1 MTAASTPSALDRL
14 AGLTSWDADWSG
26 LRVVV
31 TGIGI
36 SGFAIADT
44 LAELGADIVVVDGAD
59 TEENRAKAE
68 TLRMVG
74 VREVRLGAQ
83 HVQELPDVGGSA
95 AELVVTSQGW
105 RPDQPLLVSADETGI
120 PVWGEVELAW
130 RVRERSGR
138 KTADWLCIT
147 GTNGK
152 TTTVGMVESML
163 LAGGQRAIACGNVG
177 MPLLDAI
184 RDPEGFDT
192 LAIELASFQ
201 LHWTHH
207 MEPAAS
213 VVLNVAEDHVDWH
226 GSFEA
231 YCADK
236 AKIYENTRLACVFNE
251 QQELTMR
258 MVEQAEVQDG
268 CRAVSFSTQ
277 TPGLSSLGV
286 VEDLLVDRAFLD
298 ERRHQALELG
308 SLQDLGPIAPQ
319 HLVANALAAAALV
332 RAVGVSPQAVRD
344 GLRAYR
350 PGDHR
355 IQLVARAE
363 DVMWIND
370 SKATNPHAADA
381 SLSAF
386 QNVVWI
392 AGGLPK
398 GVSYD
403 ELVQAHAGRLR
414 AAVLIGSDSSE
425 LEGALRRHAP
435 DLPVLGPGV
444 RDTGSGLTDGHQAME
459 LAVRAAES
467 VARSGDVVLM
477 APAAASM
484 DQFTSYSDRGNAF
497 IHAVARLMDSKGL
510 GS

>member
-1 MTAASTPSALDRL
+1 MTTSTPIDERL
-14 AGLTSWDADWSG
+14 ATLTTWDADWSG

-31 TGIGI
+31 TGIGV

-59 TEENRAKAE
+59 TEQNRAKAD
-68 TLRMVG
+68 TLRIVG
-74 VREVRLGAQ
+74 VREVLLGAQ
-83 HVQELPDVGGSA
+83 HVETLPDVGGA
-95 AELVVTSQGW
+95 PAELVVTSQGW
-105 RPDQPLLVSADETGI
+105 RPDQPLLVAAGQAGI

-138 KTADWLCIT
+138 RTADWLCIT

-163 LAGGQRAIACGNVG
+163 LAAGQRAIACGNVG

-231 YCADK
+231 YWADK
-236 AKIYENTRLACVFNE
+236 AKIYENTRLACIFNE

-258 MVEQAEVQDG
+258 MVEQADVQEG

-286 VEDLLVDRAFLD
+286 VDDLLVDRAFLD

-332 RAVGVSPQAVRD
+332 RAIGVSPEAVRD

-381 SLSAF
+381 SLSSF
-386 QNVVWI
+386 KDVIWI

-398 GVSYD
+398 GVTYD
-403 ELVQAHAGRLR
+403 ELVQSHRDRLR
-414 AAVLIGSDSSE
+414 AVVLIGADSNE
-425 LEGALRRHAP
+425 LAGALRRHAP

-444 RDTGSGLTDGHQAME
+444 GETGSGLTDGHQAME
-459 LAVRAAES
+459 LAVRAADS

-484 DQFTSYSDRGNAF
+484 DQFTSYADRGTAF

>member
-1 MTAASTPSALDRL
+1 M
-14 AGLTSWDADWSG
+14 
-26 LRVVV
+26 
-31 TGIGI
+31 
-36 SGFAIADT
+36 
-44 LAELGADIVVVDGAD
+44 VDGAD
-59 TEENRAKAE
+59 TEENRAKAD
-68 TLRMVG
+68 TLRIVG
-74 VREVRLGAQ
+74 VREVRLGAE
-83 HVQELPDVGGSA
+83 HVHDLPDVGGA
-95 AELVVTSQGW
+95 PAELVVTSQGW
-105 RPDQPLLVSADETGI
+105 RPDQPLLVSAAAVGV

-130 RVRERSGR
+130 RVRERQGR
-138 KTADWLCIT
+138 RTAQWLCIT

-163 LAGGQRAIACGNVG
+163 LAAGQRAIACGNVG

-201 LHWTHH
+201 LHWTQH
-207 MEPAAS
+207 MEPEAS

-236 AKIYENTRLACVFNE
+236 ARIYENTRIACIFNE
-251 QQELTMR
+251 QQPLTMR
-258 MVEQAEVQDG
+258 MVEQADVQEG
-268 CRAVSFSTQ
+268 CRAVSFSTGS
-277 TPGLSSLGV
+277 PGLSTLGV
-286 VEDLLVDRAFLD
+286 VDGLLVDRAFLD
-298 ERRHQALELG
+298 ERRHQALELA
-308 SLQDLGPIAPQ
+308 SLEDLGPITPQ

-332 RAVGVSPQAVRD
+332 RAIGVPPAAVRD

-355 IQLVARAE
+355 IQLVARAG
-363 DVMWIND
+363 DIMWIND

-386 QNVVWI
+386 RHIVWI

-398 GVSYD
+398 GVTYD
-403 ELVQAHAGRLR
+403 ELVQAHAHRLR
-414 AAVLIGSDSSE
+414 AVVLIGADSRE

-444 RDTGSGLTDGHQAME
+444 GDTGSGLTDGHQAME
-459 LAVRAAES
+459 QAVRAAES

-484 DQFTSYSDRGNAF
+484 DQFTSYADRGNAF
-497 IHAVARLMDSKGL
+497 IHAVARLMDSQEAD
-510 GS
+510 S

>member
-1 MTAASTPSALDRL
+1 MTAASTPFALDRL

>member
-332 RAVGVSPQAVRD
+332 RAVGVTPQAVRD

>member
-1 MTAASTPSALDRL
+1 MTSTARLDS
-14 AGLTSWDADWSG
+14 LTSWDADWAG

-31 TGIGI
+31 TGIGV

-59 TEENRAKAE
+59 TEENRAKAD
-68 TLRMVG
+68 TLRIVG
-74 VREVRLGAQ
+74 VREVRLGAE
-83 HVQELPDVGGSA
+83 HVHDLPDVGGA
-95 AELVVTSQGW
+95 PAELVVTSQGW
-105 RPDQPLLVSADETGI
+105 RPDQPLLVSAAAVGV

-130 RVRERSGR
+130 RVRERQGR
-138 KTADWLCIT
+138 RTAQWLCIT

-163 LAGGQRAIACGNVG
+163 LAAGQRAIACGNVG

-201 LHWTHH
+201 LHWTQH
-207 MEPAAS
+207 MEPEAS

-236 AKIYENTRLACVFNE
+236 ARIYENTRIACIFNE
-251 QQELTMR
+251 QQPLTMR
-258 MVEQAEVQDG
+258 MVEQADVQEG
-268 CRAVSFSTQ
+268 CRAVSFSTGS
-277 TPGLSSLGV
+277 PGLSTLGV
-286 VEDLLVDRAFLD
+286 VDGLLVDRAFLD
-298 ERRHQALELG
+298 ERRHQALELA
-308 SLQDLGPIAPQ
+308 SLEDLGPITPQ

-332 RAVGVSPQAVRD
+332 RAIGVPPAAVRD

-355 IQLVARAE
+355 IQLVARAG
-363 DVMWIND
+363 DIMWIND

-386 QNVVWI
+386 RHIVWI

-398 GVSYD
+398 GVTYD
-403 ELVQAHAGRLR
+403 ELVQAHAHRLR
-414 AAVLIGSDSSE
+414 AVVLIGADSRE

-444 RDTGSGLTDGHQAME
+444 GDTGSGLTDGHQAME
-459 LAVRAAES
+459 QAVRAAES

-484 DQFTSYSDRGNAF
+484 DQFTSYADRGNAF
-497 IHAVARLMDSKGL
+497 IHAVARLMDSQEAD
-510 GS
+510 S

>member
-370 SKATNPHAADA
+370 SKATNPHAAAA
-381 SLSAF
+381 SLRSF
-386 QNVVWI
+386 SDIVWI

-398 GVSYD
+398 GVTYD
-403 ELVQAHAGRLR
+403 ELVQAHAHRLR
-414 AAVLIGSDSSE
+414 AVVLIGADSRE

>member
-1 MTAASTPSALDRL
+1 MTESSSIAERL
-14 AGLTSWDADWSG
+14 ADLTSWDSDWSG

-31 TGIGI
+31 TGIGV

-59 TEENRAKAE
+59 TEENRAKAD
-68 TLRMVG
+68 TLRIVG

-83 HVQELPDVGGSA
+83 HVHKLPDVGGA
-95 AELVVTSQGW
+95 PAELVVTSQGW
-105 RPDQPLLVSADETGI
+105 RPDQPLLVAAGDAGI
-120 PVWGEVELAW
+120 PIWGEVELAW

-163 LAGGQRAIACGNVG
+163 LAAGQRAIACGNVG

-231 YCADK
+231 YSADK

-258 MVEQAEVQDG
+258 MVEQADVQDG

-332 RAVGVSPQAVRD
+332 RAVGVAPEAVRD

-350 PGDHR
+350 SGDHR

-386 QNVVWI
+386 QDVVWI

-398 GVSYD
+398 GVTYD
-403 ELVQAHAGRLR
+403 DLVQAHVSRLR
-414 AAVLIGSDSSE
+414 AVVLIGADSRE

-444 RDTGSGLTDGHQAME
+444 GDTGSGLTDGQQAME
-459 LAVRAAES
+459 LAVRVAES
-467 VARSGDVVLM
+467 VARPGDVVLM

-484 DQFTSYSDRGNAF
+484 DQFTSYADRGNAF
-497 IHAVARLMDSKGL
+497 IHAVARLMESKGL

>member
-1 MTAASTPSALDRL
+1 MTTSTPIDERL
-14 AGLTSWDADWSG
+14 ATLTTWDADWSG

-31 TGIGI
+31 TGIGV

-59 TEENRAKAE
+59 TEQNRAKAD
-68 TLRMVG
+68 TLRIVG
-74 VREVRLGAQ
+74 VREVLLGAQ
-83 HVQELPDVGGSA
+83 HVETLPDVGGA
-95 AELVVTSQGW
+95 PAELVVTSQGW
-105 RPDQPLLVSADETGI
+105 RPDQPLLVAAGQAGI

-138 KTADWLCIT
+138 RTADWLCIT

-163 LAGGQRAIACGNVG
+163 LAAGQRAIACGNVG

-231 YCADK
+231 YWADK
-236 AKIYENTRLACVFNE
+236 AKIYENTRLACIFNE

-258 MVEQAEVQDG
+258 MVEQADVQEG

-286 VEDLLVDRAFLD
+286 VDDLLVDRAFLD

-332 RAVGVSPQAVRD
+332 RAIGVSPEAVRD

-381 SLSAF
+381 SLSSF
-386 QNVVWI
+386 KDVIWI

-398 GVSYD
+398 GVTYD
-403 ELVQAHAGRLR
+403 ELVQSHRDRLR
-414 AAVLIGSDSSE
+414 AVVLIGADSSE
-425 LEGALRRHAP
+425 LAGALRRHAP

-444 RDTGSGLTDGHQAME
+444 GETGSGLTDGHQAME
-459 LAVRAAES
+459 LAVRAADS

-484 DQFTSYSDRGNAF
+484 DQFTSYADRGTAF

>member
-26 LRVVV
+26 LPVVV

>member
-1 MTAASTPSALDRL
+1 MTAASTPFALDRL

-350 PGDHR
+350 PGNHR

>member
-184 RDPEGFDT
+184 RDPESFDT

-251 QQELTMR
+251 QQKLTMR

>member
-1 MTAASTPSALDRL
+1 MTAASTPFALDRL

-177 MPLLDAI
+177 MPLLDAL

>member
-177 MPLLDAI
+177 MPLLDAL